1 MPKKVMPRME
11 ILRKLGMHHRR
22 PNTCIQTIKDLRKS
36 SQTKNASTMTDQTT
50 NMTDTGKISV
60 TVIDINCL
68 LS

>member
-11 ILRKLGMHHRR
+11 ILRKLGMHHLG
-22 PNTCIQTIKDLRKS
+22 PNTCIRTIKDLRKS

-60 TVIDINCL
+60 TVKDINCL
-68 LS
+68 LL